1 MKMHTLRTYDMIEL
15 GKVFFEGNRDLL
27 RYTYN
32 LPILTKQR
40 AWRKI
45 LSFETVE
52 LNLDGRKEFAFPL
65 L

>member
-1 MKMHTLRTYDMIEL
+1 MIEL